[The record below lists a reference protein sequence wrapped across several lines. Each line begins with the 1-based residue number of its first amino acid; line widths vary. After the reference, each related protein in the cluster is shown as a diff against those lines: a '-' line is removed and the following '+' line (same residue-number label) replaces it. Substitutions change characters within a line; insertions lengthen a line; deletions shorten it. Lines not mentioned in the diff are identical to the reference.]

1 MLNQKSS
8 SNAIGTDEQIISGA
22 NGWVMLIILLAA
34 LVLAIFLVATPGGPV
49 KIIGGGVLLVVTLFC
64 AKGLFTLEPNQAAVM
79 IFFGSYVGTVCESG
93 FFWVNPFYSRTQV
106 SLRINNWNTP
116 VLKVNDE
123 RGSPIEIAA
132 VIAWRVQDTARA
144 VFDVESTL
152 NYLQIQSESAVRQVA
167 SSHAYD
173 DTEIAEGGRSK
184 KSLRTDLDAIAG
196 LLRESI
202 QQHVDVAGIVIEEA
216 KIAHLAY
223 APEIA
228 NAMLRR
234 QQAEAVVMARQKLV
248 DGAVGMVEVALKNL
262 EDKKIVTLTSDQ
274 RAVLVTNMMTVL
286 LSESG
291 AQPVIQ
297 MAQTTQ

>member
-1 MLNQKSS
+1 MDRG
-8 SNAIGTDEQIISGA
+8 SNAISTDEAVIAGA

-34 LVLAIFLVATPGGPV
+34 LVFGFSLLVTPGGPV
-49 KIIGGGVLLVVTLFC
+49 KFIGGVLLLAVSGFC
-64 AKGLFTLEPNQAAVM
+64 LKGLFTLEPNQAAVM
-79 IFFGSYVGTVCESG
+79 IFFGSYAGTARESG
-93 FFWVNPFYSRTQV
+93 FFWVNPFYAKTRV

-132 VIAWRVQDTARA
+132 VIAWRVQDTAKA
-144 VFDVESTL
+144 VFDVESCV

-167 SSHAYD
+167 SGHAYD
-173 DTEIAEGGRSK
+173 IADGGADNR
-184 KSLRTDLDAIAG
+184 KSLRTDLAAIAE

-223 APEIA
+223 APDIA
-228 NAMLRR
+228 GAMLRR
-234 QQAEAVVMARQKLV
+234 QQAEAVVMARQRLV
-248 DGAVGMVEVALKNL
+248 EGAVGMVDGALKQLEERKIVALTP
-262 EDKKIVTLTSDQ
+262 EQ
-274 RAVLVTNMMTVL
+274 RAALVTNMMTVL

-291 AQPVIQ
+291 ATPVIQ
-297 MAQTTQ
+297 MAQASQ

>member
-1 MLNQKSS
+1 MNSRS
-8 SNAIGTDEQIISGA
+8 GSNAIGTDEQIISA
-22 NGWVMLIILLAA
+22 SNGWLVLMVLVPILL
-34 LVLAIFLVATPGGPV
+34 LAVFLIATPGGPI
-49 KIIGGGVLLVVTLFC
+49 KLIGGVLLLTVTLFSC
-64 AKGLFTLEPNQAAVM
+64 KGLFTLEPNQAAVM
-79 IFFGSYVGTVCESG
+79 IFFGSYAGTVCESG
-93 FFWVNPFYSRTQV
+93 FFWVNPFYNKIRI

-132 VIAWRVQDTARA
+132 VIAWRIQDTARA
-144 VFDVESTL
+144 IFDVESAL
-152 NYLQIQSESAVRQVA
+152 NYLQIQSESAIRQVA

-173 DTEIAEGGRSK
+173 DTEATAGGGK

-202 QQHVDVAGIVIEEA
+202 QQHVDVAGVVVEEA

-262 EDKKIVTLTSDQ
+262 EDKKIVSLTPDQ

-286 LSESG
+286 LSENG

-297 MAQTTQ
+297 MAQSSQ

>member
-1 MLNQKSS
+1 MNQRSS
-8 SNAIGTDEQIISGA
+8 SNAIGTNEQIITGI
-22 NGWVMLIILLAA
+22 NGWIMLMILLPA
-34 LVLAIFLVATPGGPV
+34 LLFAVFLVATLGSPI
-49 KIIGGGVLLVVTLFC
+49 KLIGGVVLLVVTLFC
-64 AKGLFTLEPNQAAVM
+64 CKGLFTLEPNQAAVM
-79 IFFGSYVGTVCESG
+79 IFFGSYAGTVCESG
-93 FFWVNPFYSRTQV
+93 FFWVNPFYRRTRV

-144 VFDVESTL
+144 IFDVESTL

-173 DTEIAEGGRSK
+173 DTEIIEGKRK

-262 EDKKIVTLTSDQ
+262 EDKKIVSLTSDQ

-286 LSESG
+286 LSETG

>member
-1 MLNQKSS
+1 MNSRS
-8 SNAIGTDEQIISGA
+8 GSNAIGTDEQIISA
-22 NGWVMLIILLAA
+22 SNGWLVLMMLVPILL
-34 LVLAIFLVATPGGPV
+34 LAVFLIATPGGPI
-49 KIIGGGVLLVVTLFC
+49 KLIGGILLLTVTLFSC
-64 AKGLFTLEPNQAAVM
+64 KGLFTLEPNQAAVM
-79 IFFGSYVGTVCESG
+79 IFFGSYAGTVCESG
-93 FFWVNPFYSRTQV
+93 FFWVNPFYNKIRV
-106 SLRINNWNTP
+106 SLRINNWHTP

-132 VIAWRVQDTARA
+132 VIAWRIQDTARA
-144 VFDVESTL
+144 IFDVESAL
-152 NYLQIQSESAVRQVA
+152 NYLQIQSESAIRQVA

-173 DTEIAEGGRSK
+173 DTEATAGGGK

-202 QQHVDVAGIVIEEA
+202 QQHVDVAGVVVEEA

-262 EDKKIVTLTSDQ
+262 EDKKIVSLTPDQ

-286 LSESG
+286 LSENG

-297 MAQTTQ
+297 MAQSSQ

>member
-1 MLNQKSS
+1 MNVNQKSGS
-8 SNAIGTDEQIISGA
+8 SVIGTDEQIISGT
-22 NGWVMLIILLAA
+22 NGWLMLMVLLPAILFA
-34 LVLAIFLVATPGGPV
+34 VFLVATPGSPV
-49 KIIGGGVLLVVTLFC
+49 KLIAGSALLTVALFC
-64 AKGLFTLEPNQAAVM
+64 CKGLFTLEPNQAGVM
-79 IFFGSYVGTVCESG
+79 IFFGSYAGTVNASG
-93 FFWVNPFYSRTQV
+93 FFWVNPFYNRTRV

-144 VFDVESTL
+144 VFDVESTF

-173 DTEIAEGGRSK
+173 ATEGGQR
-184 KSLRTDLDAIAG
+184 KSLRTDLDAIAA
-196 LLRESI
+196 LLRDSI
-202 QQHVDVAGIVIEEA
+202 QQHVEVAGIVIEEA

-234 QQAEAVVMARQKLV
+234 QQAEAVVQARQKLV

-262 EDKKIVTLTSDQ
+262 EDKKIVTLTPDQ

-297 MAQTTQ
+297 MAQSTQ

>member
-1 MLNQKSS
+1 MNQKSGS
-8 SNAIGTDEQIISGA
+8 SAIGTGEHIISGA
-22 NGWVMLIILLAA
+22 NGWLMLMILLPA
-34 LVLAIFLVATPGGPV
+34 LLFAVFLVATPGGPV
-49 KIIGGGVLLVVTLFC
+49 KLMAGAALLVITLFC
-64 AKGLFTLEPNQAAVM
+64 CKGLFTLEPNQAVVM
-79 IFFGSYVGTVCESG
+79 IFFGSYAGTVNASG
-93 FFWVNPFYSRTQV
+93 FFWVNPFYNRTRV

-173 DTEIAEGGRSK
+173 NVEGEQR

-196 LLRESI
+196 LLRDSI
-202 QQHVDVAGIVIEEA
+202 QQHVEVAGIVIEEA

-248 DGAVGMVEVALKNL
+248 DGAVGMVEAALKNL
-262 EDKKIVTLTSDQ
+262 EDKKIVSLTPDQ

-286 LSESG
+286 VSESG

>member
-1 MLNQKSS
+1 MILNQKSG
-8 SNAIGTDEQIISGA
+8 SNAIGTDERVISA
-22 NGWVMLIILLAA
+22 TNGWLMVVLLLPA
-34 LVLAIFLVATPGGPV
+34 LLFAVFLLATPGGPI
-49 KIIGGGVLLVVTLFC
+49 KLAAGAVLLVVALFC
-64 AKGLFTLEPNQAAVM
+64 SKGLFTLEPNQAAVM
-79 IFFGSYVGTVCESG
+79 IFFGSYAGTVNESG
-93 FFWVNPFYSRTQV
+93 FFWVNPFYNRTRV

-144 VFDVESTL
+144 VFDVESAL
-152 NYLQIQSESAVRQVA
+152 NYLQIQSESAIRQVA

-173 DTEIAEGGRSK
+173 DAEGGQR

-196 LLRESI
+196 LLRDSI
-202 QQHVDVAGIVIEEA
+202 QQHVEVAGIVIEEA

-248 DGAVGMVEVALKNL
+248 DGAVGMVEVALRNL
-262 EDKKIVTLTSDQ
+262 EDKQIVSLTPDQ

-286 LSESG
+286 VSESG

-297 MAQTTQ
+297 MAQSTQ

>member
-1 MLNQKSS
+1 MGQKINHLSTS
-8 SNAIGTDEQIISGA
+8 TNERIISGSS
-22 NGWVMLIILLAA
+22 GWVMLPFLMLALL
-34 LVLAIFLVATPGGPV
+34 LAIFILITPGGPI
-49 KIIGGGVLLVVTLFC
+49 KLTSGGILVFIVIFCFRGLL
-64 AKGLFTLEPNQAAVM
+64 TLEPNQAAVM
-79 IFFGSYVGTVCESG
+79 IFFGRYAGTLRTSG
-93 FFWVNPFYSRTQV
+93 FFWVNPFYSKMRV

-132 VIAWRVQDTARA
+132 VIAWRIDNTAKA
-144 VFDVESTL
+144 IFDVESSL

-173 DTEIAEGGRSK
+173 ASDEGHKS
-184 KSLRTDLDAIAG
+184 SLRTDLEIIAA

-202 QQHVDVAGIVIEEA
+202 QQHVAVAGIVIEEA

-248 DGAVGMVEVALKNL
+248 DGAIGMVEVALRNL
-262 EDKKIVTLTSDQ
+262 EDKQIVSLTPDQ

>member
-1 MLNQKSS
+1 M
-8 SNAIGTDEQIISGA
+8 
-22 NGWVMLIILLAA
+22 V
-34 LVLAIFLVATPGGPV
+34 
-49 KIIGGGVLLVVTLFC
+49 
-64 AKGLFTLEPNQAAVM
+64 
-79 IFFGSYVGTVCESG
+79 FFGKYAGTVSESG
-93 FFWVNPFYSRTQV
+93 FFWVNPFYSRTRV

-132 VIAWRVQDTARA
+132 VVAWRVHNTARA

-173 DTEIAEGGRSK
+173 VVEVMDTKERK

-202 QQHVDVAGIVIEEA
+202 QQHVEVAGIVIEEA

-248 DGAVGMVEVALKNL
+248 DGAVGMVEGALKNL
-262 EDKKIVTLTSDQ
+262 EEKNIVSLTSDQ
-274 RAVLVTNMMTVL
+274 RAVLVNNMMTVL
-286 LSESG
+286 LSENG

-297 MAQTTQ
+297 MAQSTQ

>member
-1 MLNQKSS
+1 MNQKSN
-8 SNAIGTDEQIISGA
+8 SNAIGTDEIIISGS
-22 NGWVMLIILLAA
+22 NGWLMLMILLP
-34 LVLAIFLVATPGGPV
+34 VLLLAVFLVATPGGPI
-49 KIIGGGVLLVVTLFC
+49 KLIGGAALLALTLFLC
-64 AKGLFTLEPNQAAVM
+64 KGFFTLEPNQAAVM
-79 IFFGSYVGTVCESG
+79 IFFGSYAGTACESG
-93 FFWVNPFYSRTQV
+93 FFWVNPFYRRISV

-196 LLRESI
+196 LLSESI
-202 QQHVDVAGIVIEEA
+202 QQHVDVAGIAVEEA

-234 QQAEAVVMARQKLV
+234 QQAEAVVLARQKLV

-262 EDKKIVTLTSDQ
+262 EEKKIVSLTSDQ

-297 MAQTTQ
+297 MAQSTQ

>member
-1 MLNQKSS
+1 MDRA
-8 SNAIGTDEQIISGA
+8 SNPISTDEEVIAGV
-22 NGWVMLIILLAA
+22 NGWLMLVILLAVMGFA
-34 LVLAIFLVATPGGPV
+34 FSLIAIPGGPA
-49 KIIGGGVLLVVTLFC
+49 KFIGGALLFGVTLFC
-64 AKGLFTLEPNQAAVM
+64 MKGLFTLEPNQAAVM
-79 IFFGSYVGTVCESG
+79 IFFGSYAGTLRESG
-93 FFWVNPFYSRTQV
+93 FFWVNPFYAKTRV

-132 VIAWRVQDTARA
+132 VIAWRVQDTAKA
-144 VFDVESTL
+144 VFDVESCV

-167 SSHAYD
+167 SGHAYD
-173 DTEIAEGGRSK
+173 IADGGTDNR
-184 KSLRTDLDAIAG
+184 KSLRTDLVAIAE

-202 QQHVDVAGIVIEEA
+202 QSHVDVAGIVIEEA

-228 NAMLRR
+228 SAMLRR
-234 QQAEAVVMARQKLV
+234 QQAEAVVMARQRLV
-248 DGAVGMVEVALKNL
+248 DGAVGMVDGALKQL
-262 EDKKIVTLTSDQ
+262 EEKKIVELTSPQ
-274 RAVLVTNMMTVL
+274 RAALVTNMMTVL

-297 MAQTTQ
+297 MAQASQ

>member
-1 MLNQKSS
+1 MDVNQKSGS
-8 SNAIGTDEQIISGA
+8 SVIGTDEQIISGT
-22 NGWVMLIILLAA
+22 NGWLMVVVLLPAILFA
-34 LVLAIFLVATPGGPV
+34 VFLVATPGGPV
-49 KIIGGGVLLVVTLFC
+49 KLMGGAALLVITLFC
-64 AKGLFTLEPNQAAVM
+64 CKGLFTLEPNQAAVM
-79 IFFGSYVGTVCESG
+79 IFFGSYAGTVNESG
-93 FFWVNPFYSRTQV
+93 FFWVNPFYNRTRV

-173 DTEIAEGGRSK
+173 AAEGGQR
-184 KSLRTDLDAIAG
+184 KSLRTDLDAIAA
-196 LLRESI
+196 LLRDSI
-202 QQHVDVAGIVIEEA
+202 QQHVEVAGIVIEEA

-234 QQAEAVVMARQKLV
+234 QQAEAVVQARQKLV

-297 MAQTTQ
+297 MAQSTQ

>member
-1 MLNQKSS
+1 MEKRSGS
-8 SNAIGTDEQIISGA
+8 KAIGTDEQIISGT
-22 NGWVMLIILLAA
+22 NGWLMLVLLVAA
-34 LVLAIFLVATPGGPV
+34 LLVGIFLVATPGMPV
-49 KIIGGGVLLVVTLFC
+49 KIIAGGVLLAIALFFC
-64 AKGLFTLEPNQAAVM
+64 KGLFTLEPNQAAVM
-79 IFFGSYVGTVCESG
+79 IFFGNYVGTVNASG
-93 FFWVNPFYSRTQV
+93 FFWVNPFYSRTKV

-132 VIAWRVQDTARA
+132 VIAWRIQDTARA
-144 VFDVESTL
+144 VFDVESAM

-173 DTEIAEGGRSK
+173 DAEGGQR
-184 KSLRTDLDAIAG
+184 KSLRTDLDAIAAV
-196 LLRESI
+196 LRESI

-248 DGAVGMVEVALKNL
+248 DGAVGMVEVALKRL
-262 EDKKIVTLTSDQ
+262 EDQQIVSLTSDQ

-297 MAQTTQ
+297 MAQTNQ

>member
-1 MLNQKSS
+1 MENRSGSK
-8 SNAIGTDEQIISGA
+8 AIGTDEQIISGA
-22 NGWVMLIILLAA
+22 NGWLMLVLLIAA
-34 LVLAIFLVATPGGPV
+34 LLVGIFLVATPGMPV
-49 KIIGGGVLLVVTLFC
+49 KIIAGGVLLAIALFFC
-64 AKGLFTLEPNQAAVM
+64 KGLFTLEPNQAAVM
-79 IFFGSYVGTVCESG
+79 IFFGNYVGTVNASG
-93 FFWVNPFYSRTQV
+93 FFWVNPFYSRTKV

-132 VIAWRVQDTARA
+132 VIAWRIQDTARA
-144 VFDVESTL
+144 VFDVESAM
-152 NYLQIQSESAVRQVA
+152 NYLQIQSESAVRQVG

-173 DTEIAEGGRSK
+173 DAEGGQR
-184 KSLRTDLDAIAG
+184 KSLRTDLDAIAAV
-196 LLRESI
+196 LRESI

-248 DGAVGMVEVALKNL
+248 DGAVGMVEVALKRL
-262 EDKKIVTLTSDQ
+262 EDQQIVSLTSDQ

-286 LSESG
+286 LSETG

-297 MAQTTQ
+297 MAQTNQ

>member
-1 MLNQKSS
+1 MDRG
-8 SNAIGTDEQIISGA
+8 SNPISTDEEVIAGA
-22 NGWVMLIILLAA
+22 NGWLMLVILLAVMA
-34 LVLAIFLVATPGGPV
+34 FAFSLIAVPGGPA
-49 KIIGGGVLLVVTLFC
+49 KFIAGVVLFAITAFC
-64 AKGLFTLEPNQAAVM
+64 LKGLLTLEPNQAAVM
-79 IFFGSYVGTVCESG
+79 IFFGSYAGTLRESG
-93 FFWVNPFYSRTQV
+93 FFWVNPFYAKTRV

-132 VIAWRVQDTARA
+132 VIAWRVQDTAKA
-144 VFDVESTL
+144 VFDVESCV

-167 SSHAYD
+167 SGHAYD
-173 DTEIAEGGRSK
+173 IADGSPGNR
-184 KSLRTDLDAIAG
+184 KSLRTDLAAIAE

-228 NAMLRR
+228 SAMLRR
-234 QQAEAVVMARQKLV
+234 QQAEAVVMARQRLV
-248 DGAVGMVEVALKNL
+248 DGAVGMVDGALKQL
-262 EDKKIVTLTSDQ
+262 EEKKIVELTSPQ
-274 RAVLVTNMMTVL
+274 RAALVTNMMTVL

-297 MAQTTQ
+297 MAQATQ

>member
-1 MLNQKSS
+1 MVMDRG
-8 SNAIGTDEQIISGA
+8 SNAISTDEEVIGGV
-22 NGWVMLIILLAA
+22 NGWVMLVILLAA
-34 LVLAIFLVATPGGPV
+34 LLFGFFLFAIPSGPAIKIVGLVLA
-49 KIIGGGVLLVVTLFC
+49 VVSAFC
-64 AKGLFTLEPNQAAVM
+64 LKGLFTLEPNQAAVM
-79 IFFGSYVGTVCESG
+79 IFFGSYAGTARNSG
-93 FFWVNPFYSRTQV
+93 FFWVNPFYTKTRV

-132 VIAWRVQDTARA
+132 VIAWRVQDTAKA
-144 VFDVESTL
+144 VFDVESCV

-167 SSHAYD
+167 SGHAYD
-173 DTEIAEGGRSK
+173 VADGGADNR
-184 KSLRTDLDAIAG
+184 KSLRTDLAAIAE

-228 NAMLRR
+228 SAMLRR
-234 QQAEAVVMARQKLV
+234 QQAEAVVMARQRLV
-248 DGAVGMVEVALKNL
+248 DGAVGMVDGALKQL
-262 EDKKIVTLTSDQ
+262 EEKKIVELTSAQ
-274 RAVLVTNMMTVL
+274 RAALVTNMMTVL

-297 MAQTTQ
+297 MAQATQ

>member
-1 MLNQKSS
+1 MVMDRG
-8 SNAIGTDEQIISGA
+8 SNAISTDEEVIGGV
-22 NGWVMLIILLAA
+22 NGWVMLVILLAA
-34 LVLAIFLVATPGGPV
+34 LLFGFFLFAIPSGPAIKIVGLVLA
-49 KIIGGGVLLVVTLFC
+49 VVSAFC
-64 AKGLFTLEPNQAAVM
+64 LKGLFTLEPNQAAVM
-79 IFFGSYVGTVCESG
+79 IFFGSYAGTARNSG
-93 FFWVNPFYSRTQV
+93 FFWVNPFYTKTRV

-132 VIAWRVQDTARA
+132 VIAWRVQDTAKA
-144 VFDVESTL
+144 VFDVESCV

-167 SSHAYD
+167 SGHAYD
-173 DTEIAEGGRSK
+173 IADGGADNR
-184 KSLRTDLDAIAG
+184 KSLRTDLAAIAE

-228 NAMLRR
+228 SAMLRR
-234 QQAEAVVMARQKLV
+234 QQAEAVVMARQRLV
-248 DGAVGMVEVALKNL
+248 DGAVGMVDGALKQL
-262 EDKKIVTLTSDQ
+262 EEKKIVELTSAQ
-274 RAVLVTNMMTVL
+274 RAALVTNMMTVL

-297 MAQTTQ
+297 MAQATQ

>member
-1 MLNQKSS
+1 MSRQSAS
-8 SNAIGTDEQIISGA
+8 HAIGTDERIINATSG
-22 NGWVMLIILLAA
+22 WMMLTLLLSALLASGLWTA
-34 LVLAIFLVATPGGPV
+34 MPGGPV
-49 KIIGGGVLLVVTLFC
+49 KMAVSGLSLMLTLFLF
-64 AKGLFTLEPNQAAVM
+64 KGLFTLEPNQAAVM
-79 IFFGSYVGTVCESG
+79 VFFGKYAGTANQSG
-93 FFWVNPFYSRTQV
+93 FFWVNPLFQRTKV

-132 VIAWRVQDTARA
+132 VIAWRVQNTARA
-144 VFDVESTL
+144 VFDVESAMH
-152 NYLQIQSESAVRQVA
+152 YLQIQSESAVRQVA

-173 DTEIAEGGRSK
+173 DAEGGYC
-184 KSLRTDLDAIAG
+184 KSLRTDLEAIAE

-202 QQHVDVAGIVIEEA
+202 QQHVEVAGIIIEEA

-262 EDKKIVTLTSDQ
+262 EDKEIVSLTPDQ

-297 MAQTTQ
+297 MAQTKQ

>member
-1 MLNQKSS
+1 MNVNQKSS
-8 SNAIGTDEQIISGA
+8 SRVIGTDEQIISGT
-22 NGWVMLIILLAA
+22 NGWLMLMVLLPAILFA
-34 LVLAIFLVATPGGPV
+34 VFLVATPGGPV
-49 KIIGGGVLLVVTLFC
+49 KLIAGAALLTVALFC
-64 AKGLFTLEPNQAAVM
+64 CKGLFTLEPNQAAVM
-79 IFFGSYVGTVCESG
+79 IFFGSYAGTVNASG
-93 FFWVNPFYSRTQV
+93 FFWVNPFYNRTRV

-173 DTEIAEGGRSK
+173 AAEGGQR
-184 KSLRTDLDAIAG
+184 KSLRTDLDAIAA
-196 LLRESI
+196 LLRDSI
-202 QQHVDVAGIVIEEA
+202 QQHVEVAGIVIEEA

-234 QQAEAVVMARQKLV
+234 QQAEAVVQARQKLV

-262 EDKKIVTLTSDQ
+262 EDKKIVTLTPDQ

-297 MAQTTQ
+297 MAQSTQ

>member
-1 MLNQKSS
+1 LDKRSG
-8 SNAIGTDEQIISGA
+8 SNAIGTDEQIIPGA
-22 NGWVMLIILLAA
+22 NGWLMLILLIAA
-34 LVLAIFLVATPGGPV
+34 MLVGIFLVATPGIPV
-49 KIIGGGVLLVVTLFC
+49 KNIFGGVLLTITLFLC
-64 AKGLFTLEPNQAAVM
+64 KGLFTLEPNQAAVM
-79 IFFGSYVGTVCESG
+79 IFFGRYAGTVNTSG
-93 FFWVNPFYSRTQV
+93 FFWVNPFYNRTKV

-132 VIAWRVQDTARA
+132 VIAWRIQDTARA
-144 VFDVESTL
+144 VFDVESAM

-173 DTEIAEGGRSK
+173 DAEGGQR
-184 KSLRTDLDAIAG
+184 KSLRTDLEAIAAV
-196 LLRESI
+196 LRESI

-248 DGAVGMVEVALKNL
+248 DGAVGMVEVALKRL
-262 EDKKIVTLTSDQ
+262 EDQQIVSLTPDQ

-297 MAQTTQ
+297 MAQSTQ

>member
-1 MLNQKSS
+1 MNSRS
-8 SNAIGTDEQIISGA
+8 GSNAIGTDEQIISA
-22 NGWVMLIILLAA
+22 SNGWLVLMMLVPILL
-34 LVLAIFLVATPGGPV
+34 LAVFLIATPGGPI
-49 KIIGGGVLLVVTLFC
+49 KLIGGVLLLTVTLFC
-64 AKGLFTLEPNQAAVM
+64 CKGLFTLEPNQAAVM
-79 IFFGSYVGTVCESG
+79 IFFGSYAGTVCESG
-93 FFWVNPFYSRTQV
+93 FFWVNPFYNKIRV

-132 VIAWRVQDTARA
+132 VIAWRIQDTARA
-144 VFDVESTL
+144 IFDVESAL
-152 NYLQIQSESAVRQVA
+152 NYLQIQSESAIRQVA

-173 DTEIAEGGRSK
+173 DTEATAGGGK

-202 QQHVDVAGIVIEEA
+202 QQHVDVAGVVVEEA

-262 EDKKIVTLTSDQ
+262 EDKKIVSLTPDQ

-286 LSESG
+286 LSENG

-297 MAQTTQ
+297 MAQSSQ

>member
-1 MLNQKSS
+1 MSQKRGSS
-8 SNAIGTDEQIISGA
+8 AIGTTEHIISGA
-22 NGWVMLIILLAA
+22 NGWVLLMILLPAF
-34 LVLAIFLVATPGGPV
+34 LFAIFLIMTPGSPI
-49 KIIGGGVLLVVTLFC
+49 KLIGGGFLLALALFC
-64 AKGLFTLEPNQAAVM
+64 FKGFFTLEPNQAAVM
-79 IFFGSYVGTVCESG
+79 IFFGKYAGSVCESG
-93 FFWVNPFYSRTQV
+93 FFWVNPFYSRTRV

-173 DTEIAEGGRSK
+173 ENEMIGAERK
-184 KSLRTDLDAIAG
+184 KSLRTDLDAIAE

-202 QQHVDVAGIVIEEA
+202 QQHVDVAGIIIEEA

-248 DGAVGMVEVALKNL
+248 DGAVGMVEGALKNL
-262 EDKKIVTLTSDQ
+262 EDKNIVSLTSDQ

-286 LSESG
+286 LSETG

-297 MAQTTQ
+297 MAQSTQ

>member
-93 FFWVNPFYSRTQV
+93 FFGVNPFYSRTQV

-262 EDKKIVTLTSDQ
+262 EDKKIVSLTSDQ

>member
-1 MLNQKSS
+1 MNVNQKSGS
-8 SNAIGTDEQIISGA
+8 SVIGTDEQIISGT
-22 NGWVMLIILLAA
+22 NGWLMVVVLLPAILFA
-34 LVLAIFLVATPGGPV
+34 VFLVATPGGPG
-49 KIIGGGVLLVVTLFC
+49 KLIAGAVLLAIALFC
-64 AKGLFTLEPNQAAVM
+64 CKGLFTLEPNQAAVM
-79 IFFGSYVGTVCESG
+79 IFFGSYAGTVNESG
-93 FFWVNPFYSRTQV
+93 FFWVNPFYNRTRV

-173 DTEIAEGGRSK
+173 AAEGGQR
-184 KSLRTDLDAIAG
+184 KSLRTDLDAIAA
-196 LLRESI
+196 LLRDSI
-202 QQHVDVAGIVIEEA
+202 QQHVEVAGIVIEEA

-234 QQAEAVVMARQKLV
+234 QQAEAVVQARQKLV

-262 EDKKIVTLTSDQ
+262 EDKKIVTLTPDQ

-297 MAQTTQ
+297 MAQSTQ

>member
-1 MLNQKSS
+1 MQSQGSK
-8 SNAIGTDEQIISGA
+8 AISTDEQIIAGA
-22 NGWVMLIILLAA
+22 NGWMILVVLLAA
-34 LVLAIFLVATPGGPV
+34 LAFAVFLALTPGGPA
-49 KIIGGGVLLVVTLFC
+49 KALAGGVLFAVSAFC
-64 AKGLFTLEPNQAAVM
+64 LKGLFTLEPNQAAVM
-79 IFFGSYVGTVCESG
+79 IFFGSYAGTARESG
-93 FFWVNPFYSRTQV
+93 FFWVNPFYAKTRV

-132 VIAWRVQDTARA
+132 VIAWRVQDTAKA
-144 VFDVESTL
+144 VFDVESCV

-167 SSHAYD
+167 SGHAYD
-173 DTEIAEGGRSK
+173 IADGGGDHR
-184 KSLRTDLDAIAG
+184 KSLRTDLAAIAE

-228 NAMLRR
+228 GAMLRR
-234 QQAEAVVMARQKLV
+234 QQAEAVVMARQRLV
-248 DGAVGMVEVALKNL
+248 EGAVGMVDGALKQL
-262 EDKKIVTLTSDQ
+262 EEKKIVELTSDQ

-297 MAQTTQ
+297 MAQATQ

>member
-1 MLNQKSS
+1 MDRG
-8 SNAIGTDEQIISGA
+8 SNAISTDEEVITGA
-22 NGWVMLIILLAA
+22 SGWVMLVVLLAA
-34 LVLAIFLVATPGGPV
+34 AAGGFFLIAVGGGAPVKFIVGVLVLGVAG
-49 KIIGGGVLLVVTLFC
+49 FC
-64 AKGLFTLEPNQAAVM
+64 LKGLFTLEPNQAAVM
-79 IFFGSYVGTVCESG
+79 IFFGSYAGTLRESG
-93 FFWVNPFYSRTQV
+93 FFWVNPFYAKTRV

-132 VIAWRVQDTARA
+132 VIAWRVQDTAKA
-144 VFDVESTL
+144 VFDVESCV

-167 SSHAYD
+167 SGHAYD
-173 DTEIAEGGRSK
+173 IADGGGDNR
-184 KSLRTDLDAIAG
+184 KSLRTDLAAIAE

-202 QQHVDVAGIVIEEA
+202 QSHVAVAGIVIEEA

-228 NAMLRR
+228 GAMLRR
-234 QQAEAVVMARQKLV
+234 QQAEAVVMARQRLV
-248 DGAVGMVEVALKNL
+248 EGAVGMVDGALKQL
-262 EDKKIVTLTSDQ
+262 EERKIVALTSDQ

-297 MAQTTQ
+297 MAQASQ

>member
-1 MLNQKSS
+1 MNRKSDS
-8 SNAIGTDEQIISGA
+8 KTIGTDEHIIAGA
-22 NGWVMLIILLAA
+22 NGWLMLVVLIIALLI
-34 LVLAIFLVATPGGPV
+34 AIFLVATPGGPV
-49 KIIGGGVLLVVTLFC
+49 KIAGGGLLLALTLFLC
-64 AKGLFTLEPNQAAVM
+64 KGLFTLEPNQAAVM
-79 IFFGSYVGTVCESG
+79 IFFGNYAGTVDISG
-93 FFWVNPFYSRTQV
+93 FFWVNPFYSRTKV

-123 RGSPIEIAA
+123 RGNPVEIAA

-144 VFDVESTL
+144 VFDVESAMH
-152 NYLQIQSESAVRQVA
+152 YLQIQSESAVRQVA

-173 DTEIAEGGRSK
+173 DSEGEHR
-184 KSLRTDLDAIAG
+184 KSLRTDLEAIAE

-202 QQHVDVAGIVIEEA
+202 QQHVEVAGIVIEEA

-228 NAMLRR
+228 SAMLRR

-262 EDKKIVTLTSDQ
+262 EDKKIVSLTPDQ

-286 LSESG
+286 LSETG

-297 MAQTTQ
+297 MAQTNQ

>member
-1 MLNQKSS
+1 LGHKSG
-8 SNAIGTDEQIISGA
+8 SNAIGTDEQVISGA
-22 NGWVMLIILLAA
+22 NGWVTSMILLSMLLFA
-34 LVLAIFLVATPGGPV
+34 VFLIATPGGPI
-49 KIIGGGVLLVVTLFC
+49 KLIGGASLLVVTLFGC
-64 AKGLFTLEPNQAAVM
+64 KGLFTLEPNQAAVM
-79 IFFGSYVGTVCESG
+79 IFFGSYAGTVCESG
-93 FFWVNPFYSRTQV
+93 FFWVNPFYRRTRV

-152 NYLQIQSESAVRQVA
+152 HYLQIQSESAVRQVA

-173 DTEIAEGGRSK
+173 DTEGGNR

-248 DGAVGMVEVALKNL
+248 DGAVGMVEAALRNL
-262 EDKKIVTLTSDQ
+262 EDKKIVSLTSDQ

-286 LSESG
+286 VSETG

-297 MAQTTQ
+297 MAQSTQ

>member
-1 MLNQKSS
+1 MNQKSGS
-8 SNAIGTDEQIISGA
+8 SAIGTGEHIISGA
-22 NGWVMLIILLAA
+22 NGWLMLMILLPA
-34 LVLAIFLVATPGGPV
+34 LLFAVFLVATPGGPV
-49 KIIGGGVLLVVTLFC
+49 KLMAGAALLVITLFC
-64 AKGLFTLEPNQAAVM
+64 CKGLFTLEPNQAAVM
-79 IFFGSYVGTVCESG
+79 IFFGSYAGTVNASG
-93 FFWVNPFYSRTQV
+93 FFWVNPFYNRTRV

-173 DTEIAEGGRSK
+173 NVEGEQR

-196 LLRESI
+196 LLRDSI
-202 QQHVDVAGIVIEEA
+202 QQHVEVAGIVIEEA

-248 DGAVGMVEVALKNL
+248 DGAVGMVEAALKNL
-262 EDKKIVTLTSDQ
+262 EDKKIVSLTPDQ

-286 LSESG
+286 VSESG